1 MRGTG
6 IPLVTPFDTDGD
18 LQEDQLR
25 SVVGWVVE
33 NGVDFVVPCGSN
45 SEAELM
51 TLEERGRVI
60 EVVTDASSVPV
71 VAGVGHP
78 GFRETVRQLDAA
90 VEAGVDAALVVTPF
104 YFTHDQETLANY
116 YRDLADESEVPLY
129 LYSVPAYTGV
139 ALTPETV
146 GALSTH
152 ENVHGIKDS
161 SGDLQNLQRLIRHSD
176 PDFDV
181 LVGSGGVYAQ
191 ALEVGAT
198 GGVLALANVAPDA
211 TSEIR
216 RLCDDGDYGAAR
228 ERNRQLVELN
238 HAVTAKHGVPGLKAA
253 MRARGVSAG
262 VARRPFSSVSAGVAD
277 ALARLVEESL

>member
-51 TLEERGRVI
+51 TLEERARVI

-161 SGDLQNLQRLIRHSD
+161 SGDLQNLQRLIRHSA

>member
-1 MRGTG
+1 
-6 IPLVTPFDTDGD
+6 VTPFDTDGD

-51 TLEERGRVI
+51 TLEERARVI

-161 SGDLQNLQRLIRHSD
+161 SGDLQNLQRLIRHSA